1 MSADAPKRSVTRCP
15 WTGLADP
22 VYQRYHDEEWGVP
35 KTDDRALFE
44 KLVLEG
50 FQAGLSWLTILKKRE
65 NFRRAF
71 HEFDA
76 ARIARYGAKDVERL
90 MADTGI
96 VRNRL
101 KVDATIANARALLKL
116 QERTSLAALL
126 WGFVDGRPQINAHA
140 SFKTVPAET
149 PTSKAMSKALLAQG
163 FRFVGPTTIYAF
175 MQATGMVNDHLT
187 DCFRYEPCAKLQ
199 RRFEMP
205 GVPAR
210 A

>member
-1 MSADAPKRSVTRCP
+1 MSRGGPNDSLSRCP
-15 WTGLADP
+15 WIGLADP
-22 VYQRYHDEEWGVP
+22 LYTRYHDEEWGVP

-65 NFRRAF
+65 NFRTAF
-71 HEFDA
+71 HDFDA
-76 ARIARYGAKDVERL
+76 RRIARYGARDIARL
-90 MADTGI
+90 MGDAGI

-101 KVDATIANARALLKL
+101 KVEATVANARALLKL
-116 QERTSLAALL
+116 QERTSLAAFL
-126 WGFVDGRPQINAHA
+126 WGFLDGRPQINQHRNG
-140 SFKTVPAET
+140 KTVPAET

-163 FRFVGPTTIYAF
+163 FRFVGPTTVYAF
-175 MQATGMVNDHLT
+175 MQATGMVNDHLV
-187 DCFRYEPCAKLQ
+187 DCFRHEPCARLQ
-199 RRFEMP
+199 RNFKMP